1 MKEKGNNGIKKSNED
16 VGQIISMG
24 TLFVK
29 IPEYCVVSLQL
40 GNHLAMNQRIFVVIQ
55 NILKMN
61 KEGHFRFSSVLIGK
75 FSLYFYN
82 NT

>member
-1 MKEKGNNGIKKSNED
+1 MKEKGNNGIKKLNED

-40 GNHLAMNQRIFVVIQ
+40 GNHLGYESENICCYPKYIENEKGRSLPILLCVDWQIFFIF
-55 NILKMN
+55 L
-61 KEGHFRFSSVLIGK
+61 
-75 FSLYFYN
+75 
-82 NT
+82 